1 MLPVPLIPHQ
11 ANLRILK
18 SAAKKMNID
27 ASKFYI
33 NIDRTANT
41 SAATIPIALDEALNK
56 DMINKGDI
64 ILFVS
69 FGAGLSF
76 GAVLLEW

>member
-1 MLPVPLIPHQ
+1 
-11 ANLRILK
+11 
-18 SAAKKMNID
+18 MNID